1 MERIADYMDRR
12 EQRQLL
18 NQLTEKT
25 FGFSFEPWYIGG
37 YYEGDYI
44 PYSYIENGEMLSNV
58 SANRMT
64 FLQNGVQRHY
74 IQLGTVMT
82 EENHRH
88 QGLARSLMEQV
99 LDIYKPCCDGI
110 YLFGDLSALG
120 FYEKMGFYVVN
131 QYQYHL
137 KADLSLGNTISG
149 FRPLLPQERPSYLDA
164 LRHSAV
170 YAALDQ
176 VNKYSLHMFYT
187 AGLDNVFYDPELQCY
202 VVLERE
208 GERLIL
214 QSVICKKRYPLRTI
228 LSRLG
233 SFAELEL
240 GFAPLPEDADLFE
253 GILFDGGQ
261 DYRLFCLG
269 DKLSDIESQKLYFP
283 LLSHA

>member
-1 MERIADYMDRR
+1 MEWISDYMDKQD
-12 EQRQLL
+12 QRQML
-18 NQLTEKT
+18 NRLTRKT
-25 FGFSFEPWYIGG
+25 FWFDFESWYMGG

-44 PYSYIENGEMLSNV
+44 PHSFVENGEMLSNV

-64 FLQNGVQRHY
+64 FLQNGVLRHY

-99 LDIYKPCCDGI
+99 LDIYRPSCDGI

-120 FYEKMGFYVVN
+120 FYEKMGFRMVN

-137 KADLSLGNTISG
+137 KAGLSLGNTAPG
-149 FRPLLPQERPSYLDA
+149 FRPLLPQEKPGYLDA

-176 VNKYSLHMFYT
+176 VNKYSLHLFYT
-187 AGLDNVFYDPELQCY
+187 AGLDNVFYDPELKCY

-208 GERLIL
+208 GEHLIL
-214 QSVICKKRYPLRTI
+214 QSVVCKKRYPLRTI

-233 SFAELEL
+233 RFGELEL

-253 GILFDGGQ
+253 GVLFDGGQ

-269 DKLSDIESQKLYFP
+269 QKLSDIERQKLYFP